1 MILGVFLSRKMIKK
15 IARGTNV
22 SGLQFLAEESINEG
36 IKLIAFSPDDVDW
49 WSKSI
54 NALIYTKEGK
64 WVKEISPFPD
74 VIYDRSLLPLGEKEI
89 GKISRERFK
98 SEYKIP
104 FLNNRHYFPKWETHK
119 ILLPCKETRKYLPDT
134 ALCTHPVSLIKF
146 LNKYRVV
153 YIKDSGGSRGENI
166 YKIYRR
172 DDGVLIV
179 SYVKSGKVY
188 VNEISLKDIYTKII
202 NGSLYGKKVILQQGI
217 NLAHYQGRPFDIRV
231 LVQKDASGRWII
243 SDKSIRIANSSYSP
257 VTNVSNGG
265 EVKKFADVIP
275 KLFPISNMKIKDE
288 LDKML
293 LSICNC
299 LERNYGLLGELGID
313 VALDIH
319 GRLYLLEVNGKPAK
333 TCIRR
338 SNNSQL
344 IHEVYSNI
352 IKYCKYLYENKNNSI
367 SY

>member
-1 MILGVFLSRKMIKK
+1 MILGVLFSRRMIKK
-15 IARGTNV
+15 IAGGANV

-36 IKLIAFSPDDVDW
+36 IKLIAFSPDDIDW
-49 WSKSI
+49 WNKSI
-54 NALIYTKEGK
+54 NALVYTEEGK
-64 WVKEISPFPD
+64 WTLEISPFPD
-74 VIYDRSLLPLGEKEI
+74 VIYDRSLFSSREKEI
-89 GKISRERFK
+89 GKISRQRFK
-98 SEYKIP
+98 NEYKIP

-119 ILLPCKETRKYLPDT
+119 VLLSCRETRKYLPDT
-134 ALCTHPVSLIKF
+134 ALCTHPATLIKF
-146 LNKYRVV
+146 LNKYGVV

-166 YKIYRR
+166 YKVYPRE
-172 DDGVLIV
+172 DGVLIV
-179 SYVKSGKVY
+179 SYVKSGKIY
-188 VNEISLKDIYTKII
+188 MNEMSPKDVYTKII

-217 NLAHYQGRPFDIRV
+217 NLAHFQGKPLDVRI
-231 LVQKDASGRWII
+231 LVQKDASGKWII
-243 SDKSIRIANSSYSP
+243 SDKSIRIANSPHSP
-257 VTNVSNGG
+257 VTNISNGG

-275 KLFPISNMKIKDE
+275 KLFPISNIKINEE

-299 LERNYGLLGELGID
+299 LEINYGLLGELGID

-333 TCIRR
+333 SCIRR
-338 SNNSQL
+338 SNNRQL

-352 IKYCKYLYENKNNSI
+352 IKYCKYLKENNPI